1 MSVPATAGEAIRLN
15 GLDSAVLVISF
26 VGAMVLLLLK
36 HRKRIGRAPEQ
47 VFGDMCGIWT
57 TIELVLISASTLQQD
72 MLLRVGIH
80 LPEPAEIIRNNGPL
94 VPLSL
99 LFCAYLA
106 AKSTFV
112 GSIAAVQSEEKKGS

>member
-1 MSVPATAGEAIRLN
+1 MSVPAVAGEAIRLN
-15 GLDSAVLVISF
+15 GLDSSVLIISF
-26 VGAMVLLLLK
+26 VGAMALLALK
-36 HRKRIGRAPEQ
+36 HRKRVGRSPEQ
-47 VFGDMCGIWT
+47 VFADMCGIWT
-57 TIELVLISASTLQQD
+57 TIELVVISISTLQQD
-72 MLLRVGIH
+72 LLVRVGIH

-112 GSIAAVQSEEKKGS
+112 SSISAVQSEEKRGS